1 MVHNKVRKRN
11 FSGRSNKNRLNGWNA
26 MSSFGGG
33 MEITPN
39 NEDLDLTDF

>member
-1 MVHNKVRKRN
+1 
-11 FSGRSNKNRLNGWNA
+11 
-26 MSSFGGG
+26 MSSFGGGAGG